1 MNRPIDPRLLAVVAC
16 PACRADLRAESGTE
30 SGTGPDTESGTGPG
44 PESDT
49 GATALVCTACGLRYP
64 VVDGVPILLV
74 DEAARD

>member
-1 MNRPIDPRLLAVVAC
+1 MTRPIDPRLLAVVAC
-16 PACRADLRAESGTE
+16 PACRADLRAE
-30 SGTGPDTESGTGPG
+30 PDRS
-44 PESDT
+44 